1 MDSTTFTTLAQLT
14 ATPEPFAFL
23 LDDLLPYLEA
33 VPDPRARR
41 GQRYPLAPLLALA
54 VVAKLANHAD
64 LTALAE
70 WARLRQGE
78 LTTWLGLT
86 RPTMPHPTT
95 WTRLFAALDVAAL
108 EQQVGR
114 FFAAHQPAG
123 ARSGGLQLTIDGK
136 TLRGT
141 IPAGAKHG
149 VHLVAAYLPHVGCVL
164 AELAVSGKANE
175 LTVAPKLLAQLDLTG
190 LIVTGDALFAQRN
203 LSAPII
209 AAGGDYV
216 WTVKANQPAL
226 LEEVRW
232 LFEPL
237 RAGERASD
245 YDWRSPRAPDVTKGH
260 GRLEEREIVVSAAL
274 AASSDWP
281 GLAQVFQLTVRRT
294 TGQGQ
299 TRTSVRYGVTS
310 LTAAQASPQRLLDL
324 TRGHWGIEGGLHQRR
339 DVTLGEDRSQVRAG
353 QAPQVMACLNNVVVG
368 VTALVGEP
376 NLAAA
381 RRGFDYRFNRALQR
395 VAAAQSQPATP
406 SALRFPQVRRG
417 DQAAARA
424 A

>member
-14 ATPEPFAFL
+14 ATPEPFAFW
-23 LDDLLPYLEA
+23 LDDLVPYLEA

-41 GQRYPLAPLLALA
+41 GRRYPLAPQLARA

-64 LTALAE
+64 LTALAA
-70 WARLRQGE
+70 WARLRQTE
-78 LTTWLGLT
+78 LTRWLGLP

-95 WTRLFAALDVAAL
+95 WTRVFAALDVAAL

-114 FFAAHQPAG
+114 FFAAHPPAG
-123 ARSGGLQLTIDGK
+123 ARQGGLQLTIDGK

-149 VHLVAAYLPHVGCVL
+149 VHLVAAYLPHQGCVL
-164 AELAVSGKANE
+164 AELAVSGQANE
-175 LTVAPKLLAQLDLTG
+175 LTVAPTLLAQLDLAG

-203 LSAPII
+203 LSAQII

-226 LEEVRW
+226 LDDIRW
-232 LFEPL
+232 LFAPL
-237 RAGERASD
+237 RAGERAQD
-245 YDWRSPRAPDVTKGH
+245 YDWRSPPAPDVTKGH

-274 AASSDWP
+274 AGYSDWP
-281 GLAQVFQLTVRRT
+281 GLAQVFQVTVRRT
-294 TGQGQ
+294 DGQGK
-299 TRTSVRYGVTS
+299 TRESIRYGVTS

-339 DVTLGEDRSQVRAG
+339 DVTLGEDRSQVRQG
-353 QAPQVMACLNNVVVG
+353 HAPQVLACLNNVVVG
-368 VTALVGEP
+368 LVAQVREP

-395 VAAAQSQPATP
+395 YTAAQSQPATP
-406 SALRFPQVRRG
+406 RIARVAPRLREAQPTV
-417 DQAAARA
+417 QAA
-424 A
+424 

>member
-23 LDDLLPYLEA
+23 LDDLVPYLAA
-33 VPDPRARR
+33 VPDPRAGR
-41 GQRYPLAPLLALA
+41 GRRYPLAPLLALA

-70 WARLRQGE
+70 WARLRQTE
-78 LTTWLGLT
+78 LTTWLGLA

-108 EQQVGR
+108 EQQVGH
-114 FFAAHQPAG
+114 FFAAHQSAG
-123 ARSGGLQLTIDGK
+123 ARQGGLQLTIDGK

-149 VHLVAAYLPHVGCVL
+149 VHLVAAYLPQVGCVL

-175 LTVAPKLLAQLDLTG
+175 LTVAPTLLAQLDLQG
-190 LIVTGDALFAQRN
+190 LIVTGDALFAQRT
-203 LSAPII
+203 LSAQII
-209 AAGGDYV
+209 AAGGHYV

-226 LEEVRW
+226 LDDIRW
-232 LFEPL
+232 LFAPL
-237 RAGERASD
+237 RTGERASD
-245 YDWRSPRAPDVTKGH
+245 YDWRSPLAPDVTKGH
-260 GRLEEREIVVSAAL
+260 GRLEEREIVVSTAL
-274 AASSDWP
+274 AGFTEWP

-294 TGQGQ
+294 NGQGK
-299 TRTSVRYGVTS
+299 TTESVRYGVTS
-310 LTAAQASPQRLLDL
+310 LTAAQASPQRLLEL

-339 DVTLGEDRSQVRAG
+339 DVTLGEDRSQVRQG
-353 QAPQVMACLNNVVVG
+353 QAPQVLACLNNVVVG
-368 VTALVGEP
+368 VAAQVGEP

-395 VAAAQSQPATP
+395 YAAAQSQQAPPSIGRLLPILPAHPATT
-406 SALRFPQVRRG
+406 
-417 DQAAARA
+417 QAA
-424 A
+424 